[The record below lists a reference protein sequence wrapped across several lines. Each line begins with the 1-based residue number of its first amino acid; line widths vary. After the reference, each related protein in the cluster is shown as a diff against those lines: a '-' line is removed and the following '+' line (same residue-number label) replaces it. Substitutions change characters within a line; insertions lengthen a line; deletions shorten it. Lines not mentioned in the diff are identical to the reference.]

1 LQIDLHN
8 MLSTARNEIKQ
19 RAKSAAEPRDEAVG
33 QVSECAEQ
41 CYDQRE
47 TDVVQTCPLKR
58 AAKYV

>member
-1 LQIDLHN
+1 